1 MEEREFQMGL
11 VSYGLY
17 LPSRFETAE
26 EIAARSGL
34 SREQVVAGLGIEKK
48 CLPSEEDQPAVMA
61 FNAARQAFER
71 ARDVTPEDVDVVIW
85 TGEEYKDY
93 ICQTASIRLQEE
105 VGARKAWAFDL
116 VGQGVT
122 SLVGLRTARDLMIGD
137 PSIQTVLLAGGTRN
151 IDLVNYANPNTRWM
165 LSTSASGAAMLLRRQ
180 HPANRLLEIAFHVDN
195 DLADEVY
202 VPGGGTAQP
211 FSLENLGTG
220 SMFFQV
226 AHPEVVETYLSENM
240 PGRFLDLIGRTMAKA
255 GISGQMPDYLALRHL
270 RPKERAKVLEGL
282 ALKEEQT
289 DSLADVGHH
298 GPNDV
303 IISLD
308 RALRREAIRP
318 GSRVILAAAGIGFT
332 YAAALIQWGPS

>member
-1 MEEREFQMGL
+1 MEESEFRMGL

-17 LPSRFETAE
+17 LPSNFETAE
-26 EIAARSGL
+26 EIAVRSGL
-34 SREQVVAGLGIEKK
+34 SREQVVAELGIERK
-48 CLPSEEDQPAVMA
+48 CLPSEEDQPSVMA
-61 FNAARQAFER
+61 AKAARQAFER
-71 ARDVTPEDVDVVIW
+71 ARDVTPDDVDVVIW

-122 SLVGLRTARDLMIGD
+122 SLFGLRTARDLMIGD

-151 IDLVNYANPNTRWM
+151 IDLVNYTNPNTRWM
-165 LSTSASGAAMLLRRQ
+165 LATSASGAALLLRRQ
-180 HPANRLLEIAFHVDN
+180 HPSNQLLETAFFVDPN
-195 DLADEVY
+195 LADEIY
-202 VPGGGTAQP
+202 VPGGGTVYP
-211 FSLENLGTG
+211 FSLEILGTD

-226 AHPEVVETYLSENM
+226 AHPEVVEAYLSERM
-240 PGRFLDLIGRTMAKA
+240 PGRFLDLIRRTMASA
-255 GISGQMPDYLALRHL
+255 GRAGQVPDYLAIRHL
-270 RPKERAKVLEGL
+270 RSRERTRVLEGL
-282 ALKEEQT
+282 RLKEEQS

-308 RALRREAIRP
+308 RALQREAIKP
-318 GSRVILAAAGIGFT
+318 GSRVVLASAGIGFT
-332 YAAALIQWGPS
+332 YAAALFQWGPS